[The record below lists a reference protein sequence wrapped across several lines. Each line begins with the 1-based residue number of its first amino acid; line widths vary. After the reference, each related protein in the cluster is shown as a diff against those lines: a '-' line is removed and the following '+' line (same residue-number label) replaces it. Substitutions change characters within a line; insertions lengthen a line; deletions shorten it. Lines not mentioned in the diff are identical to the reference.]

1 MKLHDP
7 IIITPRLLPGV
18 KIGDV
23 FISITYD
30 NDEADGRT
38 RYRYYIDPLG
48 PEEGFN
54 DLQSGCQG
62 GCLQD
67 GLESLLCF
75 LSNAGERYDYA
86 MRLNVTPDPG
96 DPDPFTPEIREWC
109 YQNSDEICVLQC
121 EIEDPMATMK
131 LIEED

>member
-1 MKLHDP
+1 MKLHSP

-30 NDEADGRT
+30 SDEADGRT

-48 PEEGFN
+48 PEEGLN
-54 DLQSGCQG
+54 DLQSGRRG
-62 GCLQD
+62 GSLQE
-67 GLESLLCF
+67 GLGSILCF
-75 LSNAGERYDYA
+75 LCDAGDRYGYA
-86 MRLNVTPDPG
+86 IHLAGDHPDV
-96 DPDPFTPEIREWC
+96 DDDSFTPKIMEWC
-109 YQNSDEICVLQC
+109 YENSDEISMLQC
-121 EIEDPMATMK
+121 EIENPMVTGK

>member
-1 MKLHDP
+1 MKLHSP

-30 NDEADGRT
+30 SDEADGRT

-48 PEEGFN
+48 PEEGLN

-62 GCLQD
+62 GSLQE
-67 GLESLLCF
+67 GLGSLLCF
-75 LSNAGERYDYA
+75 LSAAGDGA
-86 MRLNVTPDPG
+86 DG
-96 DPDPFTPEIREWC
+96 DPDPFTPKIMEWC
-109 YQNSDEICVLQC
+109 YENSDEISMLQC
-121 EIEDPMATMK
+121 EIEETEE
-131 LIEED
+131 LIKED

>member
-1 MKLHDP
+1 MKLHSP

-30 NDEADGRT
+30 SDEADGRT

-48 PEEGFN
+48 PEEGLN

-62 GCLQD
+62 GSLQE
-67 GLESLLCF
+67 GLGSLLCF
-75 LSNAGERYDYA
+75 LCDAGDRYEMGTGFA
-86 MRLNVTPDPG
+86 VQFAPKIM
-96 DPDPFTPEIREWC
+96 EWC
-109 YQNSDEICVLQC
+109 YENSDEISMLQC
-121 EIEDPMATMK
+121 EIEETEE
-131 LIEED
+131 LIKED